1 MEQVISYAETALLV
15 ARGVLSWQMHWRYE
29 YWSTMHMSHLHET
42 HYWFPR
48 CSQEFPKIYP
58 HINCG
63 LKYQKVQY
71 TNKVKHSKPFNIL
84 ELHSHSQDGKS
95 KLIALAISIYFI
107 SGKSC
112 KGGLHGSW
120 AQGVFELIWEMLL
133 PCCSPIWLYP
143 WWLFCTLKVL
153 WEQYYRKTTT
163 QFSVLLPIPGASPGG
178 WGDV

>member
-15 ARGVLSWQMHWRYE
+15 AWWLLSWQMHWSYE

-84 ELHSHSQDGKS
+84 ELHSHTSRRKS
-95 KLIALAISIYFI
+95 KLAISIYFI
-107 SGKSC
+107 C
-112 KGGLHGSW
+112 FQERAVRDAFMDHG
-120 AQGVFELIWEMLL
+120 
-133 PCCSPIWLYP
+133 
-143 WWLFCTLKVL
+143 LKVCL
-153 WEQYYRKTTT
+153 SSSERCS
-163 QFSVLLPIPGASPGG
+163 FHVVLLSDCIS
-178 WGDV
+178 VILQQSK

>member
-1 MEQVISYAETALLV
+1 MFKGHKEIEQVISYAETALLV
-15 ARGVLSWQMHWRYE
+15 AWGVLSWHMHWSYE
-29 YWSTMHMSHLHET
+29 DWSTMHMSHLHET

-84 ELHSHSQDGKS
+84 ELHSHTYRRKKQ
-95 KLIALAISIYFI
+95 ISYFHLFYLFP
-107 SGKSC
+107 GKSC

-120 AQGVFELIWEMLL
+120 AQGVFELI
-133 PCCSPIWLYP
+133 
-143 WWLFCTLKVL
+143 
-153 WEQYYRKTTT
+153 
-163 QFSVLLPIPGASPGG
+163 
-178 WGDV
+178 